1 MISSIDSLNR
11 PKVWMARRP
20 AVRVLEQRVEMFQE
34 GRWWAPV
41 VSMSVI
47 LAGMACVV
55 AHFDFTQPFLG
66 LWKSFGGVMMIVV
79 IGMALWFRKEGP
91 ILIFDRRNA
100 SLSIPGHRL
109 IVPASALAQFHVR
122 DVRCPD
128 GEGGTYVAAALVL
141 DSDASHALFCIYVW
155 SRAALEVVWFQF
167 RSEVEKMM
175 SEPFLPT
182 RAGAVE

>member
-1 MISSIDSLNR
+1 MISSIDSLKR

-20 AVRVLEQRVEMFQE
+20 AVRVFEQRVEMFQK

-41 VSMSVI
+41 VSMSFV
-47 LAGMACVV
+47 LAGLACVV
-55 AHFDFTQPFLG
+55 ARFDFTQQLLG
-66 LWKSFGGVMMIVV
+66 LWMSFGGVMMIVV

-109 IVPASALAQFHVR
+109 VVPASALAQFHIR

-128 GEGGTYVAAALVL
+128 GEGGTYVSAALAM
-141 DSDASHALFCIYVW
+141 DSESASAPFCVYVW
-155 SRAALEVVWFQF
+155 SRAALEPVLLQF
-167 RSEVEKMM
+167 RTEVEKMM
-175 SEPFLPT
+175 SESPLPT
-182 RAGAVE
+182 KTAVN